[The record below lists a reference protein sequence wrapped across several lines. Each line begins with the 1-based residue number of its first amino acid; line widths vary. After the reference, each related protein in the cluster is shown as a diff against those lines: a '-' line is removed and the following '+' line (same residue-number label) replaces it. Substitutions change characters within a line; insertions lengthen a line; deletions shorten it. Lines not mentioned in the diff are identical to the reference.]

1 MGLVSQGGFLCKR
14 AGLTRGGKESLAGK
28 YYDTGKEREEE
39 SLPWCFGLQT
49 THLPLPN
56 PLPIIGI
63 ISDLPWI
70 GERHSFPSVW

>member
-1 MGLVSQGGFLCKR
+1 MIQV
-14 AGLTRGGKESLAGK
+14 
-28 YYDTGKEREEE
+28 EREEE

-49 THLPLPN
+49 TSLTHLPLPN

-70 GERHSFPSVW
+70 GERHFSLSVVENKTRFGGMKQYASVS